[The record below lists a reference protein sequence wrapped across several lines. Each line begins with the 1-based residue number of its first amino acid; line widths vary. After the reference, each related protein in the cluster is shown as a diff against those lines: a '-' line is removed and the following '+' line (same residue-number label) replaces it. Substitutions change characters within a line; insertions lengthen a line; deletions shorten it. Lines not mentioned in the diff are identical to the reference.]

1 MSRLKNFFLAMV
13 VSIAAVAVV
22 APASFAQGT
31 TVITIDEAKILR
43 DSKAGKD
50 IQTKLQNIESQINN
64 ELTPTKTS
72 LETEGKTLNTEL
84 QGKTREQVAADAAL
98 VAKLNAYDKK
108 ASDFGKARQKAANEF
123 SLTERQALVDFNKAL
138 EPVLLEVVREKN
150 AQVVLSKSA
159 IIYGVDS
166 VDVSAL
172 VISKLDAATPT
183 LAVVR
188 KRIPDQPAQ

>member
-31 TVITIDEAKILR
+31 TVVTIDEAKILR

-64 ELTPTKTS
+64 
-72 LETEGKTLNTEL
+72 
-84 QGKTREQVAADAAL
+84 KTREQIEADAAL

-150 AQVVLSKSA
+150 AQIVLSKSA

>member
-1 MSRLKNFFLAMV
+1 MSRLKNFFLAFV
-13 VSIAAVAVV
+13 VSIAAFAVV
-22 APASFAQGT
+22 APASSAQGT
-31 TVITIDEAKILR
+31 TIITIDEAKILR

-50 IQTKLQNIESQINN
+50 IQAKLQSIESQINN

-72 LETEGKTLNTEL
+72 LETEGKALNTDL
-84 QGKTREQVAADAAL
+84 QGKTREQIAGDAAL
-98 VAKLNAYDKK
+98 VARLNAYDKK

-150 AQVVLSKSA
+150 AQIVLSKSA
-159 IIYGVDS
+159 VIYGVDA
-166 VDVSAL
+166 VDVSGL
-172 VISKLDAATPT
+172 VISKLDATTPT